1 MVALLRSECS
11 KATMLRSPE
20 PHEPGSGR
28 RRFARRRAGNAGSVS
43 DLLKTLVV
51 LGARGDMTGRL
62 LLPALVRLAGSGGL
76 PDGVQ
81 VLAVDRDAGDDDAYR
96 GHARAKLDAH
106 LPDRDDKAADALLER
121 LSYRRADVTSADD
134 LRAALDG
141 VAAPMAVYLAL
152 PNVLF
157 RPTLE
162 ALAEAGLPPHTT
174 LVVEKPFGADLA
186 DAKAL
191 NELIARSF
199 DERHVFRID
208 HFLAK
213 QTVLDILGLRFAN
226 RIFDPVWNSNH
237 VARVDITWYESLG
250 LEGRASYYDR
260 AGALRDM
267 IQNHLLQMLA
277 LVAMEPPRS
286 ITERDLRDRK
296 VEVLRATW
304 RRRRPRRCAK
314 ATRRARYS
322 AGTVAGRQLP
332 AYADEEGVD
341 PSRGTETYAEVT
353 FRVSNWRWAGTP
365 FRLRTGKAIGK
376 ERREI
381 AVHFK
386 SVPHEPF
393 DDRDRPNVLRF
404 QLSPDAI
411 SLRLNLN
418 GEGDPFDLE
427 QVSLDAEFPTQELPP
442 YSLLLKEILE
452 GDPTLSIRGDEA
464 EELWR
469 IVEPVLRR
477 GPRRGAARGVPRRGR
492 VGRRARRR
500 RRNAPPV
507 AVPPPATT
515 RDRARAAPFLA
526 DRLLVQEESP
536 LNVTRLTAMEEAGHG
551 DRGAQR
557 PGDRRMEPARPR
569 CVRSSLHGDCEIV
582 TPDATGTG
590 HDEARASSG
599 GRTRTPLPQQPDHSP
614 KDRDG
619 RDHAR

>member
-1 MVALLRSECS
+1 VSE
-11 KATMLRSPE
+11 P
-20 PHEPGSGR
+20 
-28 RRFARRRAGNAGSVS
+28 
-43 DLLKTLVV
+43 LKTLVV

-62 LLPALVRLAGSGGL
+62 LLPALVRLAGTGAL
-76 PDGVQ
+76 PEEVR
-81 VLAVDRDAGDDDAYR
+81 VLAVDREPGDDDAYR
-96 GHARAKLDAH
+96 VHARAKLDAH

-121 LSYRRADVTSADD
+121 LSYRTADVTSADD

-141 VAAPMAVYLAL
+141 AATPMAVYLAL

-162 ALAEAGLPPHTT
+162 ALAGAGLPAHTT

-186 DAKAL
+186 DARAL
-191 NELIARSF
+191 NELIAKSF
-199 DERHVFRID
+199 DERDVFRID

-213 QTVLDILGLRFAN
+213 QTVLDVLGLRFAN

-237 VARVDITWYESLG
+237 VKRVDITWYESLG

-277 LVAMEPPRS
+277 LVAMDPPRS

-296 VEVLRATW
+296 VEVLRAVT
-304 RRRRPRRCAK
+304 PPQPEEMAT
-314 ATRRARYS
+314 ATRRARYT
-322 AGTVAGRQLP
+322 AGDQLP

-365 FRLRTGKAIGK
+365 FRLRTGKAIGT

-393 DDRDRPNVLRF
+393 DDRDRANVLRF

-452 GDPTLSIRGDEA
+452 GDATLSIRGDEA

-469 IVEPVLRR
+469 IVEPVLSAWADDEVPLEEYQAGSA
-477 GPRRGAARGVPRRGR
+477 GPSGSRVPEQ
-492 VGRRARRR
+492 
-500 RRNAPPV
+500 
-507 AVPPPATT
+507 PA
-515 RDRARAAPFLA
+515 A
-526 DRLLVQEESP
+526 DRK
-536 LNVTRLTAMEEAGHG
+536 RGTA
-551 DRGAQR
+551 
-557 PGDRRMEPARPR
+557 PGDDPN
-569 CVRSSLHGDCEIV
+569 
-582 TPDATGTG
+582 
-590 HDEARASSG
+590 SG
-599 GRTRTPLPQQPDHSP
+599 
-614 KDRDG
+614 
-619 RDHAR
+619 

>member
-1 MVALLRSECS
+1 MSE
-11 KATMLRSPE
+11 P
-20 PHEPGSGR
+20 
-28 RRFARRRAGNAGSVS
+28 
-43 DLLKTLVV
+43 LKTLVV

-76 PDGVQ
+76 PDDVQ
-81 VLAVDRDAGDDDAYR
+81 VLAVDRDPGDDDAYR
-96 GHARAKLDAH
+96 DHARGKLDAH
-106 LPDRDDKAADALLER
+106 LPDRDDKAADGLLER
-121 LSYRRADVTSADD
+121 LSYRVADVTSADD
-134 LRAALDG
+134 LHRALDG
-141 VAAPMAVYLAL
+141 AATPMAVYLAL

-157 RPTLE
+157 RPTLQ
-162 ALAEAGLPPHTT
+162 ALAGAGLPPHTT

-191 NELIARSF
+191 NELIAESF
-199 DERHVFRID
+199 DERDVFRID

-213 QTVLDILGLRFAN
+213 QTVLDVLGLRFAN

-237 VARVDITWYESLG
+237 VNRVDITWYESLG

-277 LVAMEPPRS
+277 LVAMDPPRS
-286 ITERDLRDRK
+286 INERDLRDRK
-296 VEVLRATW
+296 VEVLRAVT
-304 RRRRPRRCAK
+304 PPKPEEMAK
-314 ATRRARYS
+314 STRRARYA
-322 AGTVAGRQLP
+322 AGTIDGTQLP
-332 AYADEEGVD
+332 AYVDEEGVD

-365 FRLRTGKAIGK
+365 FRLRTGKAIGT

-411 SLRLNLN
+411 SLQLNLN

-427 QVSLDAEFPTQELPP
+427 QVCVDAEFPTQELPP

-452 GDPTLSIRGDEA
+452 GDATLSIRGDEA

-469 IVEPVLRR
+469 IVEPVLSAWADNEVPLEEYRAGSA
-477 GPRRGAARGVPRRGR
+477 GPSGARVPEQAAAGEERGV
-492 VGRRARRR
+492 A
-500 RRNAPPV
+500 
-507 AVPPPATT
+507 
-515 RDRARAAPFLA
+515 
-526 DRLLVQEESP
+526 S
-536 LNVTRLTAMEEAGHG
+536 G
-551 DRGAQR
+551 DD
-557 PGDRRMEPARPR
+557 PN
-569 CVRSSLHGDCEIV
+569 
-582 TPDATGTG
+582 
-590 HDEARASSG
+590 SG
-599 GRTRTPLPQQPDHSP
+599 
-614 KDRDG
+614 
-619 RDHAR
+619 

>member
-1 MVALLRSECS
+1 VSEQ
-11 KATMLRSPE
+11 
-20 PHEPGSGR
+20 
-28 RRFARRRAGNAGSVS
+28 
-43 DLLKTLVV
+43 LKTLVV

-62 LLPALVRLAGSGGL
+62 LLPALVRLAGSGAL
-76 PDGVQ
+76 PDDVG
-81 VLAVDRDAGDDDAYR
+81 VLAVDRDPGDDDAYR
-96 GHARAKLDAH
+96 THARAKLDAH
-106 LPDRDDKAADALLER
+106 LPDRDDKAADALLDR

-141 VAAPMAVYLAL
+141 AAAPMAVYLAL

-162 ALAEAGLPPHTT
+162 ALAGAGLPAHTT

-199 DERHVFRID
+199 DERDVFRID

-213 QTVLDILGLRFAN
+213 QTVLDVLGLRFAN

-237 VARVDITWYESLG
+237 VKRVDITWYESLG

-277 LVAMEPPRS
+277 LVAMDPPRS

-296 VEVLRATW
+296 VEALRAVTAP
-304 RRRRPRRCAK
+304 RPEEMAE
-314 ATRRARYS
+314 ATRRARYT
-322 AGTVAGRQLP
+322 AGDLAGKQLP
-332 AYADEEGVD
+332 AYVDEEGVD

-365 FRLRTGKAIGK
+365 FRLRTGKAIGT

-411 SLRLNLN
+411 SLQLNLN

-427 QVSLDAEFPTQELPP
+427 QVGLDAEFPTQELPP

-452 GDPTLSIRGDEA
+452 GDATLSIRGDEA

-469 IVEPVLRR
+469 IVEPVLSAWADDEVPLEEYAAGSA
-477 GPRRGAARGVPRRGR
+477 GPSGARGAARAAA
-492 VGRRARRR
+492 ARR
-500 RRNAPPV
+500 
-507 AVPPPATT
+507 
-515 RDRARAAPFLA
+515 
-526 DRLLVQEESP
+526 
-536 LNVTRLTAMEEAGHG
+536 
-551 DRGAQR
+551 
-557 PGDRRMEPARPR
+557 
-569 CVRSSLHGDCEIV
+569 
-582 TPDATGTG
+582 
-590 HDEARASSG
+590 
-599 GRTRTPLPQQPDHSP
+599 
-614 KDRDG
+614 
-619 RDHAR
+619 